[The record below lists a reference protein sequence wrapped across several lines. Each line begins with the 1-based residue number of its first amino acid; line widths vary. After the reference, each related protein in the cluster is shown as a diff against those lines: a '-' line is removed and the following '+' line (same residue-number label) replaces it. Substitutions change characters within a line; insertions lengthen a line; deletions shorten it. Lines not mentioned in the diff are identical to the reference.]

1 MKLIYVHH
9 AERNINENV
18 SKQEQD
24 ITENGIKEA
33 SLLAEQISK
42 LNIKCIYT
50 SPYLR
55 CVHTS
60 KILNK
65 HLNVSIYEDERLNEW
80 NGKEEFKQF
89 QERNM
94 QCINEIVNKYN
105 DTQDIVICVTSG
117 VNLSAFVC
125 YFANIKADNN
135 NPKVQAINCSPVL
148 FSTDDS
154 CL

>member
-9 AERNINENV
+9 AERDINENV

-60 KILNK
+60 EILNK
-65 HLNVSIYEDERLNEW
+65 YLSVPIYEDERLNEW

-89 QERNM
+89 QKRNM
-94 QCINEIVNKYN
+94 ECINEIVNKYN
-105 DTQDIVICVTSG
+105 DTEDIVICVTSG

-125 YFANIKADNN
+125 YFTNIKADNN

-148 FSTDDS
+148 FSTDNS

>member
-105 DTQDIVICVTSG
+105 NSEDIVICVTSG
-117 VNLSAFVC
+117 VNLSSFVC

-148 FSTDDS
+148 FSTDNS